1 MSWEDLGKV
10 QEKGTKQAKEAK
22 EAATTLAK
30 NYAICFGTEQGKYV
44 LQHLVNEFVMGS
56 DTSFSSQ
63 NINYEAA
70 YHNGESGAIKYILN
84 QIKRA
89 QIL

>member
-1 MSWEDLGKV
+1 MSWEELDKTQKQGS
-10 QEKGTKQAKEAK
+10 KQAKEAR
-22 EAATTLAK
+22 EAAATLAK